1 MTNAERKKR
10 ILELV
15 SRNRSVQITDLT
27 ELFDVSVMTIRRD
40 LAELE
45 EKKYIKR
52 VYGGAVLNEEELNKP
67 YFPRAAINSIT
78 IPGPRDHRPERL
90 QVPGGQEPPF
100 RHNMLHP
107 RRE

>member
-45 EKKYIKR
+45 VQKKKFFDSVSFREK
-52 VYGGAVLNEEELNKP
+52 E
-67 YFPRAAINSIT
+67 S
-78 IPGPRDHRPERL
+78 
-90 QVPGGQEPPF
+90 
-100 RHNMLHP
+100 
-107 RRE
+107 

>member
-52 VYGGAVLNEEELNKP
+52 VYGGAVLNEEELLM
-67 YFPRAAINSIT
+67 AAECI
-78 IPGPRDHRPERL
+78 ERGL
-90 QVPGGQEPPF
+90 KVY
-100 RHNMLHP
+100 
-107 RRE
+107 RRTVMGIKD